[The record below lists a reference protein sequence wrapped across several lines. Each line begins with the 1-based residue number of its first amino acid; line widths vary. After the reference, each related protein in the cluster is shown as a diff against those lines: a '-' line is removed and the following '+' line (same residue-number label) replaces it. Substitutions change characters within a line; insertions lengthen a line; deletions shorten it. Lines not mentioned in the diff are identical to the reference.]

1 MREMLRSR
9 RLEPIARIADHRE
22 QVAAQEFGRMQEA
35 VSAQELRLAELRA
48 WWREYSR
55 SLERQAGKGSGLLR
69 EGRLFLAQL
78 NDAIARQEIAVER
91 ARRDLEA
98 ARARWLALRIDREAL
113 EKIVARCQDE
123 EGRQARRGEQ
133 REQDE
138 CAARSLQAESP

>member
-1 MREMLRSR
+1 MTEVLRSR

-22 QVAAQEFGRMQEA
+22 QVAAQEFGRLQGA
-35 VSAQELRLAELRA
+35 VSAQESRLVELRA
-48 WWREYSR
+48 WWREYAE
-55 SLERQAGKGSGLLR
+55 SLEKQTGKGSGLLR

-78 NDAIARQEIAVER
+78 NDAIARQELAVER

-98 ARARWLALRIDREAL
+98 ARARWLALRIDHEAL
-113 EKIVARCQDE
+113 EKVVARCQDE

-138 CAARSLQAESP
+138 CAARSLQPESP